1 MSYLCSLFT
10 EHLNNH
16 KGDYNG
22 QDNNRQP
29 NISILDNFGL
39 NSKGC
44 YGVRFTL
51 YFEGST
57 DVNGRDKWTFYI
69 FELSPRER
77 TGAASPILEAKGT
90 VIRAVFVFDMQF
102 RSWWLGSVT
111 GQFDTLAKSP
121 L

>member
-1 MSYLCSLFT
+1 M
-10 EHLNNH
+10 NNH
-16 KGDYNG
+16 IGDYNG

-29 NISILDNFGL
+29 NISLLDNFGL

-57 DVNGRDKWTFYI
+57 DVNGCDKWSFYI
-69 FELSPRER
+69 FGLSPRER

-90 VIRAVFVFDMQF
+90 VIRAVFVFDMEF
-102 RSWWLGSVT
+102 RGWWPGSVA
-111 GQFDTLAKSP
+111 GQCDTLAELP